1 MWMYPSGGRDQPSL
15 QWCLELVLGLE
26 LEKGEL
32 RAQES
37 DQESDQ
43 EMDQGL
49 ELEKELALE

>member
-1 MWMYPSGGRDQPSL
+1 MWMYPAGGRDQPSL

-37 DQESDQ
+37 DQE
-43 EMDQGL
+43 MDQGLEL